1 MGKKNKRRNKMADHS
16 NNGHEAYYVP
26 ESSPL
31 AFLASISLFL
41 TLFGAASMINDLSW
55 GDPNVATNSKALFTV
70 GLISF
75 TAVLFWW
82 FRTTIVENM
91 AGMNSAQLKRSYVI
105 GMQWFI
111 FSEVMFFFV
120 LFGTLWYVRNLV
132 GPWLA
137 GEGEGGRMNGLIWPG
152 FEYNWPMNT
161 TPQDAVGI
169 ANQPL
174 ANNGTFSGAT
184 GTVAW
189 THIPLWNTILLLSSS
204 VTLHF
209 AHHALKE
216 DHRSKFNIWL
226 GITLILGFVFVYFQ
240 GVEYQ
245 EAYNDLGLTLGAGIY
260 GTTFFFLTGFHGF
273 HVCMGALM
281 LTVQWLRSMQKN
293 HFSKDDHFGFE
304 ASAWYWHFVD
314 VVWIFL
320 MLFVYIL

>member
-1 MGKKNKRRNKMADHS
+1 MAGHS
-16 NNGHEAYYVP
+16 ESGHETYYVP

-41 TLFGAASMINDLSW
+41 TLFGAASMINDMSW
-55 GDPNVATNSKALFTV
+55 GDPEVATNSKTLFTV
-70 GLISF
+70 GLFSF

-82 FRTTIVENM
+82 FRTTIVENL

-111 FSEVMFFFV
+111 FSEVMFFFA

-137 GEGEGGRMNGLIWPG
+137 GEGEAGRMNGLLWPG
-152 FEYNWPMNT
+152 FEYNWPMNA

-169 ANQPL
+169 ANQPI
-174 ANNGTFSGAT
+174 ANNGTFTGAT
-184 GTVAW
+184 GTVDW
-189 THIPLWNTILLLSSS
+189 KHIPLWNTILLLSSS
-204 VTLHF
+204 VTLHI
-209 AHHALKE
+209 AHLGLKQAN
-216 DHRSKFNIWL
+216 RFKLNLWL
-226 GITLILGFVFVYFQ
+226 GITLVLGFVFVGFQ
-240 GVEYQ
+240 VEEYRM
-245 EAYNDLGLTLGAGIY
+245 AYNELGLTLGAGIY

-273 HVCMGALM
+273 HVCMGAIM
-281 LTVQWLRSMQKN
+281 LTIQWLRSMKAG
-293 HFSKDDHFGFE
+293 HFTKEDHFGFE